1 MNKDATANTIHIDPS
16 LIPGHVRDVLAASA
30 MDMVLGILRQPGGRE
45 LMEAKKAEIARREAH
60 AAR

>member
-1 MNKDATANTIHIDPS
+1 MNSETRNTVHIDTS
-16 LIPGHVRDVLAASA
+16 TIPGHVRDVLAVSA

-45 LMEAKKAEIARREAH
+45 LIEAKKAEIARREAH